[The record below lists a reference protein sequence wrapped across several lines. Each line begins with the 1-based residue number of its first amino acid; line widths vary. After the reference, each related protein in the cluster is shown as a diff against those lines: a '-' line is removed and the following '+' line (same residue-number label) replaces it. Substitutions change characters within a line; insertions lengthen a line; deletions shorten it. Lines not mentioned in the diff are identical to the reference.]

1 MLEARNNAQ
10 HVYDALTSAIVE
22 QALAPETKLPEELI
36 CKQFG
41 VSRHIVRS
49 AFQMLAADGLV
60 DIRQNRGATVA
71 KPSFEHGMD
80 VLRIRME
87 LEDVVVRYLAG
98 NLNKAQAAQL
108 RESINKEHEY
118 IHIDHALYMRHAYGF
133 HRSLAR
139 MTESKIL
146 IRYLDPLLS
155 QSSLVLYLYGR
166 PRWTKCNADE
176 HLEIVS
182 ALEAGQEAKACKLM
196 RNHLE
201 AMFQRAFS
209 DTAKD
214 ETTSLI
220 DVLERYAKVS

>member
-10 HVYDALTSAIVE
+10 HVYNALTSAIVE

-41 VSRHIVRS
+41 ASRHAVRS
-49 AFQMLAADGLV
+49 AFQMLAGDGLV
-60 DIRQNRGATVA
+60 DIRQNKGATVA

-98 NLNKAQAAQL
+98 NLSKSHAAQL
-108 RESINKEHEY
+108 RESIKLEHEY
-118 IHIDHALYMRHAYGF
+118 VDKDHALYMRQAYGF
-133 HRSLAR
+133 HRSLVR

-146 IRYLDPLLS
+146 VRYLDPLLS

-176 HLEIVS
+176 HLEIVN
-182 ALEAGQEAKACKLM
+182 ALETGQEAKASKLM
-196 RNHLE
+196 RHHLE

-209 DTAKD
+209 DTAQD

-220 DVLERYAKVS
+220 DVLERYAKIS